1 MPRFPDATGYL
12 LEMRDTLGEPWFAVV
27 CDRALANGAGAL
39 DQAGLDLAWE
49 ILHGRRNYQSA
60 VATPA
65 AVAPR
70 QAPNPCRLEEIG
82 PFRAYKKLSP
92 SLTLRFAK
100 QVTLVFGK
108 NGSGKS
114 SVCRAIQV
122 LASPQ
127 QPVSPLHNVR
137 VSPAGSPEF
146 DYRMNGAA
154 TSWSAAAGFGVAA
167 GSLKYF
173 DSTVALRHLQGA
185 VDPAAAVEV
194 EAFRLEVFEH
204 ARAAVGQFQRHA
216 QAKIESA
223 SLALIQRIQG
233 VMSRLEAHPTLRVEP
248 LASWTPATH
257 ASVAAHIAAIPA
269 LVGDEEAQLAELAG
283 QIVLLETALS
293 DTGGRSLRS
302 EVALLRQLEQQLREF
317 AGWCVGG
324 NLAILVL
331 KLDALDAKKAAAME
345 LARGVFPAGCDHDA
359 HHALLQAA
367 ERRVRLGAIRSG
379 GDPCPLCLRVAD
391 GGVETLFQAYHAYLN
406 STLQAEIRR
415 LEGEIRAAG
424 ALLEKV
430 ASFSLAD
437 YTACA
442 ERLPTGFLVSLG
454 ALVGVL
460 QRAAGDRSVVG
471 IRAGAAA
478 FARHLEL
485 PAALAVVE
493 GVRRQLEE
501 ALQGVTNDRATME
514 QRLRGLRERHAAL
527 AARLAIEALLPEMKA
542 ICSDSRAHQADVGR
556 VERARFT
563 PRLQAMTVKG
573 KEAHG
578 ELVLGTFEQR
588 LDGEYLAL
596 AGARMADLGVKLT
609 SRGANQEII
618 VTPKIGDHVVER
630 VLSEGEQKVHSLAIF
645 FCEASVT
652 PHQVLV
658 FDDPVTSF
666 DYNYSSNFCIRLR
679 DLVRS
684 QPTTQ
689 VILLTHNWHFFVE
702 VQRTLKRSQLDAR
715 LQVQVMEHCATVEE
729 YVERWDELCAEID
742 RILAV
747 AGEPSPSEKERL
759 SGYLRRLIERAS
771 NEFVFNNQR
780 QQYKNKALQDSSF
793 TAFTKLVP
801 LLPAEADELG
811 DLYGVLSPAEH
822 DDPRNY
828 YVGKSKLMFTGW
840 YNRIKAVKSA
850 IQARRP

>member
-1 MPRFPDATGYL
+1 MPRFSDATGYL

-27 CDRALANGAGAL
+27 CDRAIANGSGAL
-39 DQAGLDLAWE
+39 DLAGLELAWDV
-49 ILHGRRNYQSA
+49 LHGRGSYQA
-60 VATPA
+60 AAATPTATPA
-65 AVAPR
+65 R
-70 QAPNPCRLEEIG
+70 QAPTPCRLEEIG

-92 SLTLRFAK
+92 GLTLRFAK
-100 QVTLVFGK
+100 QVTLVFGR

-114 SVCRAIQV
+114 SICRAIQV

-127 QPVSPLHNVR
+127 QPVAPLHNVR

-154 TSWSAAAGFGVAA
+154 ASWSAAAGFGVAA

-173 DSTVALRHLQGA
+173 DSTVAFRHVQGA

-204 ARAAVGQFQRHA
+204 ARAAVSQFQRHA

-223 SLALIQRIQG
+223 GVVLVHRIQG
-233 VMSRLEAHPTLRVEP
+233 VMSRLEAHPSLRGEP

-257 ASVAAHIAAIPA
+257 AAVAAHIAAIPA
-269 LVGDEEAQLAELAG
+269 LAGDEEAQMADLAAE
-283 QIVLLETALS
+283 INLLVTALS
-293 DTGGRSLRS
+293 DSGGRSLRS

-317 AGWCVGG
+317 AGWCAGG
-324 NLAILVL
+324 DLATLVP
-331 KLDALDAKKAAAME
+331 KLDALDTKTAAAVE

-359 HHALLQAA
+359 HQALLQAA
-367 ERRVRLGAIRSG
+367 ERRTRLPGIRSG
-379 GDPCPLCLRVAD
+379 EDACPLCLRVAD
-391 GGVETLFQAYHAYLN
+391 AGVETLFQAYHAYLN
-406 STLQAEIRR
+406 STLQAEIRG
-415 LEGEIRAAG
+415 LEGEIRAARL
-424 ALLEKV
+424 LLEKV

-437 YTACA
+437 YTACS
-442 ERLPTGFLVSLG
+442 ERLPPGFLVSLA
-454 ALVGVL
+454 ALVGVV
-460 QRAAGDRSVVG
+460 QSAAGDRSAAS
-471 IRAGAAA
+471 IRKGAAA
-478 FARHLEL
+478 FERHIEL
-485 PAALAVVE
+485 AALLAVVE
-493 GVRRQLEE
+493 GVRGQLAE
-501 ALQGVTNDRATME
+501 ALQGVTKDRAGME

-527 AARLAIEALLPEMKA
+527 AARLAIEALLPEVNA
-542 ICSDSRAHQADVGR
+542 LCSDSRAHQADASR
-556 VERARFT
+556 VERARF
-563 PRLQAMTVKG
+563 PSRLQALTVKG

-588 LDGEYLAL
+588 LDAEYLAL

-609 SRGANQEII
+609 SRGASQEII

-666 DYNYSSNFCIRLR
+666 DFNYSSNFCIRLR

-702 VQRTLKRSQLDAR
+702 IQSVLKQSQLESR
-715 LQVQVMEHCATVEE
+715 LQVQVMEDCATVEE
-729 YVERWDELCAEID
+729 YVEQWDALCSEID
-742 RILAV
+742 RILLAS
-747 AGEPSPSEKERL
+747 GEPPPVEKERL
-759 SGYLRRLIERAS
+759 SALMRRLIERVN
-771 NEFVFNNQR
+771 NEFVFNNER
-780 QQYKNKALQDSSF
+780 QQYKIKSLRESDF
-793 TAFTKLVP
+793 PAFTKLVP
-801 LLPAEADELG
+801 LLDSEARELR
-811 DLYGVLSPAEH
+811 DLYRELSPPEH
-822 DDPRNY
+822 DDIRNF
-828 YVGKSKLMFTGW
+828 YVHKSKLMFGGW
-840 YNRIKAVKSA
+840 YGRIKGVKSA